1 MLIAE
6 FYNPIPP
13 AIDAAIQFRIK
24 SVQRFHFSLSSMQ
37 RYDSNSACRNCSDL
51 ILIRPAI
58 DAAIKFILPSMQR
71 SNSRFSLP
79 SMQRSNYACH
89 QCSDPISFKPAI
101 DAAIR
106 DTYTILSRHTLH
118 KFISCEH
125 VNALWIHALLR
136 KIMRYCS
143 HTCTAD
149 PSTAEEDHA
158 LLIQALMKNIRAS
171 IHDTYYY
178 TEPPYALWIII
189 NVSM

>member
-1 MLIAE
+1 LRAYHARFKRHALPIQALSKKYIRCHLSSMLIAE

-79 SMQRSNYACH
+79 SMQRSNSTCH
-89 QCSDPISFKPAI
+89 RCSDPTAPAI
-101 DAAIR
+101 DA
-106 DTYTILSRHTLH
+106 
-118 KFISCEH
+118 
-125 VNALWIHALLR
+125 V
-136 KIMRYCS
+136 
-143 HTCTAD
+143 
-149 PSTAEEDHA
+149 
-158 LLIQALMKNIRAS
+158 IQCCL
-171 IHDTYYY
+171 
-178 TEPPYALWIII
+178 P
-189 NVSM
+189 